1 MARMIGILLILAGV
15 VALVYGGFYVRHE
28 DHAVSAVSVGPAHG
42 PLVDDQQMPVPP
54 LTGAIALG
62 AGLLFFVLSIPRP
75 RRIGS

>member
-1 MARMIGILLILAGV
+1 MARLIGILLILAGV
-15 VALVYGGFYVRHE
+15 VALVYGGFYGHE
-28 DHAVSAVSVGPAHG
+28 AHAVSVGAAAHG

-54 LTGAIALG
+54 LTGALAFG

>member
-1 MARMIGILLILAGV
+1 MARTIGIVLILAGV
-15 VALVYGGFYVRHE
+15 VALVYGGFYVKREEH
-28 DHAVSAVSVGPAHG
+28 AVSVGPAHVR
-42 PLVDDQQMPVPP
+42 LVDDQQMPVPP

>member
-15 VALVYGGFYVRHE
+15 VALVYGGFYAGHE
-28 DHAVSAVSVGPAHG
+28 DHALSAAGSAAHG

-75 RRIGS
+75 RRVGS